1 MPIAYV
7 LVFAVILF
15 MLWTTYSQQRR
26 AKKAAAELQRLL
38 KKGDEVLTVGGMFGV
53 IRKMGD
59 DFVILEVE
67 SGARV
72 KLLRRGIREILSEED
87 DDYPE
92 DDDLDDED
100 AEYEEVDEDDY
111 DEEDDESDVEEGDES
126 ADHAEVEFEAVD
138 ESVDDVE
145 LEEDVDPGDDPGG
158 NIGPS
163 APTAPSPPDGR

>member
-53 IRKMGD
+53 IRKIGD

-87 DDYPE
+87 DDYIDE
-92 DDDLDDED
+92 DDDFDDED
-100 AEYEEVDEDDY
+100 AEYEEVDEDDESDD
-111 DEEDDESDVEEGDES
+111 DEEDDEADE
-126 ADHAEVEFEAVD
+126 DDD
-138 ESVDDVE
+138 EVE
-145 LEEDVDPGDDPGG
+145 LEEVAGPGEDLGGSNDPT
-158 NIGPS
+158 
-163 APTAPSPPDGR
+163 APTAPTPPDGR

>member
-1 MPIAYV
+1 
-7 LVFAVILF
+7 

-87 DDYPE
+87 DDYIDEE
-92 DDDLDDED
+92 DYLDDED
-100 AEYEEVDEDDY
+100 AEYEEVDEDDES
-111 DEEDDESDVEEGDES
+111 DDDEEEEDDDD
-126 ADHAEVEFEAVD
+126 EFEEVVSPG
-138 ESVDDVE
+138 E
-145 LEEDVDPGDDPGG
+145 DPGDNDDPT
-158 NIGPS
+158 
-163 APTAPSPPDGR
+163 APTAPTPPEGR

>member
-87 DDYPE
+87 DDYIDEE
-92 DDDLDDED
+92 DYLDDED
-100 AEYEEVDEDDY
+100 AEYEEVDEDDES
-111 DEEDDESDVEEGDES
+111 DDDEEEEDDDD
-126 ADHAEVEFEAVD
+126 EFEEVVSPG
-138 ESVDDVE
+138 E
-145 LEEDVDPGDDPGG
+145 DPGDNDDPT
-158 NIGPS
+158 
-163 APTAPSPPDGR
+163 APTAPTPPEGR

>member
-72 KLLRRGIREILSEED
+72 KLLRRAIREILSEED
-87 DDYPE
+87 DDYIDE
-92 DDDLDDED
+92 DDDFDEED
-100 AEYEEVDEDDY
+100 AEYEEVDEDDEAHEEV
-111 DEEDDESDVEEGDES
+111 DEDDD
-126 ADHAEVEFEAVD
+126 EVEYEEAAG
-138 ESVDDVE
+138 
-145 LEEDVDPGDDPGG
+145 PGGDLGGNDDPT
-158 NIGPS
+158 
-163 APTAPSPPDGR
+163 APTAPTPPDGR

>member
-53 IRKMGD
+53 IRKIGD

-87 DDYPE
+87 DDYI
-92 DDDLDDED
+92 DDDDFDDED
-100 AEYEEVDEDDY
+100 AEYEEVDEDDESDD
-111 DEEDDESDVEEGDES
+111 DEEDDDDG
-126 ADHAEVEFEAVD
+126 EFEEVVSPG
-138 ESVDDVE
+138 E
-145 LEEDVDPGDDPGG
+145 DPGDNDDPT
-158 NIGPS
+158 
-163 APTAPSPPDGR
+163 APTAPTPPEGR

>member
-53 IRKMGD
+53 IRKIGD

-87 DDYPE
+87 DDYI
-92 DDDLDDED
+92 DDDDFDDED
-100 AEYEEVDEDDY
+100 AEYEEVDEDDESDD
-111 DEEDDESDVEEGDES
+111 DEEDDDE
-126 ADHAEVEFEAVD
+126 
-138 ESVDDVE
+138 VE
-145 LEEDVDPGDDPGG
+145 LEEVAGPGEDLGGG
-158 NIGPS
+158 NDPT
-163 APTAPSPPDGR
+163 APTAPTPPDGR

>member
-1 MPIAYV
+1 VPIAYV

-87 DDYPE
+87 DDYIDEE
-92 DDDLDDED
+92 DYLDDED
-100 AEYEEVDEDDY
+100 AEYEEVDEDDES
-111 DEEDDESDVEEGDES
+111 DDDEEEEDDDD
-126 ADHAEVEFEAVD
+126 EFEEVVSPG
-138 ESVDDVE
+138 E
-145 LEEDVDPGDDPGG
+145 DPGDNDDPT
-158 NIGPS
+158 
-163 APTAPSPPDGR
+163 APTAPTPPEGR

>member
-26 AKKAAAELQRLL
+26 AKKAAAELQRML

-53 IRKMGD
+53 IRKIGD

-87 DDYPE
+87 DDYLDE
-92 DDDLDDED
+92 DDDLEDED
-100 AEYEEVDEDDY
+100 AEYEEVDDEDDDY
-111 DEEDDESDVEEGDES
+111 DESEDDEDDAEADEDDAAE
-126 ADHAEVEFEAVD
+126 ADPD
-138 ESVDDVE
+138 EDAGTSDDVAAA
-145 LEEDVDPGDDPGG
+145 D
-158 NIGPS
+158 GPS
-163 APTAPSPPDGR
+163 APTAPTPPPDGR